1 MYLSNDYFSTKKKL
15 SHGNNFVIVG
25 SRIFVAAAASM
36 SEVELWVSQG
46 AKFTKTEIPVDLP
59 QRGYGL
65 LNTLDG
71 SVLLSVRVGDS
82 SVRYG
87 TVLQASEDDQEWSI
101 TLEYVSHQNGR
112 PTEIAKVHGLD
123 GIYMANVLVNANS
136 VDMGSD
142 PKVQTKITFDRGAV
156 WHTVT
161 PPSHDSTGRLFE
173 CSSME
178 TCSLNLFFD
187 GNLRGVPQ
195 VLSSNNATGL
205 VIANGHVS
213 GSLSEKDVLAEDIST
228 FFSRDGGWT
237 WTHKRKGAHLAA
249 FGDHGG
255 LILVAPFQR
264 ATSRLFYTYDEGAT
278 WGTLHIAEHGD
289 DEVIVTDISQS
300 DPGLGQRFLVLG
312 RLAGSDTGEGV
323 VITVDFESLHQ
334 RPCLGEHSPG
344 EDWSDYERW
353 VPKQGCVLGTQ
364 TFYAR
369 RKPQAKCYNGVATER
384 MVERHTCECTD
395 EDFECAPGFYKSPY
409 GDQCELDPDGIQLS
423 E

>member
-1 MYLSNDYFSTKKKL
+1 M
-15 SHGNNFVIVG
+15 
-25 SRIFVAAAASM
+25 
-36 SEVELWVSQG
+36 
-46 AKFTKTEIPVDLP
+46 
-59 QRGYGL
+59 
-65 LNTLDG
+65 
-71 SVLLSVRVGDS
+71 
-82 SVRYG
+82 
-87 TVLQASEDDQEWSI
+87 
-101 TLEYVSHQNGR
+101 
-112 PTEIAKVHGLD
+112 
-123 GIYMANVLVNANS
+123 
-136 VDMGSD
+136 
-142 PKVQTKITFDRGAV
+142 
-156 WHTVT
+156 
-161 PPSHDSTGRLFE
+161 
-173 CSSME
+173 
-178 TCSLNLFFD
+178 
-187 GNLRGVPQ
+187 
-195 VLSSNNATGL
+195 
-205 VIANGHVS
+205 
-213 GSLSEKDVLAEDIST
+213 
-228 FFSRDGGWT
+228 
-237 WTHKRKGAHLAA
+237 
-249 FGDHGG
+249 
-255 LILVAPFQR
+255 VAPFQR

-423 E
+423 EKRKELHAVFRKRQLAHVLCLKYDDEVVHQLVSGWRRVRGDTCVGGISRCNMIMHSHAHSELLFLQGGRYHRMP

>member
-1 MYLSNDYFSTKKKL
+1 MRCYGELMLSEDGTRTWRPIAEHVKFPNFEWAVTAWPKEDDDAIFVVMHEEAEGAKGWDTGLSMYLSNDYFSTKKKL

-87 TVLQASEDDQEWSI
+87 TVLQASEDDQKWSI

-123 GIYMANVLVNANS
+123 GIYMANVVVNANS

-237 WTHKRKGAHLAA
+237 WTHMRKVHSCC
-249 FGDHGG
+249 
-255 LILVAPFQR
+255 LI
-264 ATSRLFYTYDEGAT
+264 
-278 WGTLHIAEHGD
+278 
-289 DEVIVTDISQS
+289 
-300 DPGLGQRFLVLG
+300 
-312 RLAGSDTGEGV
+312 
-323 VITVDFESLHQ
+323 
-334 RPCLGEHSPG
+334 
-344 EDWSDYERW
+344 
-353 VPKQGCVLGTQ
+353 
-364 TFYAR
+364 
-369 RKPQAKCYNGVATER
+369 
-384 MVERHTCECTD
+384 
-395 EDFECAPGFYKSPY
+395 
-409 GDQCELDPDGIQLS
+409 
-423 E
+423 